1 MDLWTWIPLT
11 FGLGIAAMALCFA
24 FLYGCERI

>member
-11 FGLGIAAMALCFA
+11 FGLGIAVLGLCFA
-24 FLYGCERI
+24 FLYACERI

>member
-11 FGLGIAAMALCFA
+11 FGLGITTMALCFA
-24 FLYGCERI
+24 FLAACERI